1 MKIILI
7 TGINGSGGSYLAE
20 HLLKRLKKV
29 KIFGTIRKNKVI
41 KSFNLRNLAKNKNIK
56 FLKCD
61 LNNFT
66 QTKKIF
72 KKIKFDYIY
81 HLASNADV
89 LSSFSSPREIVINN
103 NNCTLNLLESLRIIN
118 SKTKIIICSTS
129 EVYGN
134 IGKKNLKMN
143 EQCGI
148 SPINPYAVSKTFQDL
163 ISQNYSQIYGMN
175 IVITRMFTYFNAR
188 RSNLFASA
196 FADQIVKIENGK
208 EKILKHGNLESQR
221 TVLDIRDAMEAYYL
235 AGIKGKSGQI
245 YNIGGQR
252 KATVKEILLKL
263 VRLSKNKITTKLN
276 KKLLRPKDINF
287 QIPDASK
294 FKKHTLWKQKFK
306 IDESLNYLIN
316 ESREKFKFNLD
327 K

>member
-134 IGKKNLKMN
+134 IVFH
-143 EQCGI
+143 
-148 SPINPYAVSKTFQDL
+148 PYFH
-163 ISQNYSQIYGMN
+163 N
-175 IVITRMFTYFNAR
+175 R
-188 RSNLFASA
+188 
-196 FADQIVKIENGK
+196 
-208 EKILKHGNLESQR
+208 
-221 TVLDIRDAMEAYYL
+221 
-235 AGIKGKSGQI
+235 
-245 YNIGGQR
+245 
-252 KATVKEILLKL
+252 LLHL
-263 VRLSKNKITTKLN
+263 T
-276 KKLLRPKDINF
+276 
-287 QIPDASK
+287 
-294 FKKHTLWKQKFK
+294 
-306 IDESLNYLIN
+306 
-316 ESREKFKFNLD
+316 KFKFVMLVQNLVVFLYPQSEYLQ
-327 K
+327 